1 MADKIIGPVFLRCS
15 RTMENS
21 FSSTDTSRQFDADT
35 QTKMIAAAVKYRQA
49 EKNTPPD
56 FTTNPPRLRNSV
68 FCQKAPANSE
78 LDGLVQAQDPA
89 NDPNLFFDPAKSATI
104 MLGSQPNTSPFGT
117 NGGGG
122 VNPPAN
128 NTNGGDGVVSPGNN
142 TDVDHG
148 GDDVNDGT
156 GNNNGTDTGN
166 IGNFGSCSV
175 PQIEFGQG
183 FDGRKETSFQPVDQ
197 SESIRVVFSL
207 TVANFVD
214 ARILHPRFGSK
225 YRRYHPG
232 HVRPAREHLQGRRYR
247 SQHLR

>member
-1 MADKIIGPVFLRCS
+1 MRWED
-15 RTMENS
+15 S
-21 FSSTDTSRQFDADT
+21 FDSTDTSRQFDAVT
-35 QTKMIAAAVKYRQA
+35 QTKMVAAAVKYRQA

-89 NDPNLFFDPAKSATI
+89 NDPNLFFDPATQATVT
-104 MLGSQPNTSPFGT
+104 LGSQPNTFPFGT

-122 VNPPAN
+122 GGVHPPANVTNPGVDSPPAN
-128 NTNGGDGVVSPGNN
+128 NTHMDHGGNN
-142 TDVDHG
+142 G

-166 IGNFGSCSV
+166 LGNFGSCSV

-183 FDGRKETSFQPVDQ
+183 FDGRKETSFRPVDM
-197 SESIRVVFSL
+197 
-207 TVANFVD
+207 
-214 ARILHPRFGSK
+214 SK
-225 YRRYHPG
+225 
-232 HVRPAREHLQGRRYR
+232 
-247 SQHLR
+247 STKS